1 MAILLVFIFICLNY
15 NVVKIRNKIA
25 ANNEADLISD
35 LVCAFPESESVAGLA
50 DYFSISAKF
59 YVKTESFR

>member
-1 MAILLVFIFICLNY
+1 
-15 NVVKIRNKIA
+15 VVKIRNKIA